1 MIEVGAKMT
10 ARGQVNTSESIVCAA
25 RRNTDDVQLMEWL
38 DAVVL
43 SYCTA
48 ERHD

>member
-10 ARGQVNTSESIVCAA
+10 ARGQVNTSESIVRVA
-25 RRNTDDVQLMEWL
+25 DDVQLMEWL

>member
-1 MIEVGAKMT
+1 MT
-10 ARGQVNTSESIVCAA
+10 ARGQVNTSESIVRVA
-25 RRNTDDVQLMEWL
+25 DDVQLMEWL